1 MSYVLKCA
9 SCGKKLLEYDTPVR
23 KYGSPL
29 KECKKCGARYIDPR
43 YHELAAEGIP
53 EEDFKI
59 PPYIFLIVIGV
70 LIAWRGI
77 YLFSRHML
85 GTPEEVRWLLPTVFL
100 VFGIVFVIGG
110 ILEILSVK
118 SGRKMN
124 KFNRLYEE
132 SCKRLENPSYAL
144 TLHSMGYKVPEQYLG
159 GIYNEGNRE

>member
-23 KYGSPL
+23 KFGSPL

-70 LIAWRGI
+70 LIVWRGI

-85 GTPEEVRWLLPTVFL
+85 GTPEEVRWLLPTVFM

-144 TLHSMGYKVPEQYLG
+144 TLHSMGYRVPEQYLG
-159 GIYNEGNRE
+159 GIYNEGDRE